1 MGVAR
6 AIGIFAGTVVILGI
20 GVYGPATLLGPL
32 PAASVS
38 RITLDEPEPATPP
51 ALPTVGASAITRSA
65 SEAPFASA
73 GGAEAMPMASI
84 TKTITALVVLDQHPL
99 GEAAQGQMVPI
110 TSDDYL
116 SYIDYRDAGTRT
128 VTVYTAD
135 AWTERQ
141 MLQAM
146 LLGSSNNHADT
157 LARWAFGSV
166 DAYVVAANAWLAENG
181 LADTVVADAT
191 GLSDRSVGTAADLAR
206 LSAIALETPAIASV
220 LSEPVTGLPSSRGV
234 VNTTTYMPENGVLGI
249 SRSYTDAAGICLQFG
264 LDVHV
269 EGAEK
274 PLRVYGAFLGQ
285 PDWDTL
291 DAGMLA
297 LVESAKAG
305 VSAQPV
311 LAEGTPVVT
320 LTTAWG
326 NTAKGVAGLSPE
338 SLRWG
343 QTAPTITVD
352 TDPVT
357 TGGAGATIGSILVA
371 DGSGTEQSVSLKLD
385 SSLYDPD
392 FLWRLAHP
400 GILIPTLID
409 SF

>member
-1 MGVAR
+1 VGVAR
-6 AIGIFAGTVVILGI
+6 GIGILAGTVVILGVGI
-20 GVYGPATLLGPL
+20 YGPATLLGPL

-38 RITLDEPEPATPP
+38 RITLDDPEPAAPP
-51 ALPTVGASAITRSA
+51 VLPAAGASALTLDGTD
-65 SEAPFASA
+65 APFAAAGSA
-73 GGAEAMPMASI
+73 EPMPMASI
-84 TKTITALVVLDQHPL
+84 TKTITALVVLNRHPL
-99 GEAAQGQMVPI
+99 DENEPGPTVPI

-116 SYIDYRDAGTRT
+116 SYLDYRDGGTRT

-135 AWTERQ
+135 AWTERE

-157 LARWAFGSV
+157 LARWAFGSI
-166 DAYVVAANAWLAENG
+166 DEYVAAANAWLAENG
-181 LADTVVADAT
+181 LADTVVVDAT
-191 GLSDRSVGTAADLAR
+191 GLSDRSIGTAADLAR
-206 LSAIALETPAIASV
+206 LSALALETPAIATV
-220 LSEPVTGLPSSRGV
+220 LSEPVTGLPSRRGV
-234 VNTTTYMPENGVLGI
+234 NNTTTYMPENGVIGI

-269 EGAEK
+269 EGVEE
-274 PLRVYGAFLGQ
+274 PLRVYGVFLGQ
-285 PDWDTL
+285 PDWDAL
-291 DAGMLA
+291 DSGMLA

-326 NTAKGVAGLSPE
+326 DSARGIAGLSPDT
-338 SLRWG
+338 LRWVG
-343 QTAPTITVD
+343 TTPSITVD

-357 TGGAGATIGSILVA
+357 SGGAGATIGSILVD
-371 DGSGTEQSVSLKLD
+371 DGSGSDRTVSLKLD
-385 SSLYDPD
+385 SAIYDPD
-392 FLWRLAHP
+392 FFWRLGHP
-400 GILIPTLID
+400 GVVIEALLD